1 MNIVD
6 LIKRDHDEA
15 KELMETIALE
25 RDPAQAMESFGELKT
40 ALTAHAQAE
49 QEVLYPAMKVID
61 ETRELTLEAYEE
73 HALAMQLMDELEQ
86 EDASSETW
94 RAKFMVLKTNVEHHV
109 REEEK
114 ELLPKAKRLL
124 PKDEMST
131 LAEDFEEAR
140 ARYEGVA
147 VGA

>member
-25 RDPAQAMESFGELKT
+25 HDPAAAMESFTELKN
-40 ALTAHAQAE
+40 ALSAHAKAE
-49 QEVLYPAMKVID
+49 QEVLYPELKVLD
-61 ETRELTLEAYEE
+61 ESRPLTLEAYEE
-73 HALAMQLMDELEQ
+73 HALAEQLLDELSQ
-86 EDASSETW
+86 EDAAAETW
-94 RAKFMVLKTNVEHHV
+94 RAKFVVLKEVVEHHMK
-109 REEEK
+109 EEEK
-114 ELLPKAKRLL
+114 ELLPMAKRLL
-124 PKDEMST
+124 TKDNMAT
-131 LAEDFEEAR
+131 LAEDFAAAR